1 MPVARSSHPPMFE
14 HLPSTFVILS
24 EAKNPSGFDSP
35 HRSGCQTVGL
45 RPRYFASLRM
55 TKKKLVKTVSN
66 FPVRVLIMLIAVYQ
80 RALSPVLP
88 MLFGPG
94 CGCRFT
100 PTCSHYAAGALR
112 THGFFAGLFLAA
124 RRLVKCTPL
133 HPGGFDPVPA
143 SPRSTH
149 SINSGQARSGLR
161 RTGPFRI
168 QPTCLQVER
177 VDLNALRSTSNIQ
190 HRTSN
195 VQGKPTTIGIGGSP
209 FGPSPA
215 LTSTLGVGCSMLD
228 VQGGRPVSA

>member
-1 MPVARSSHPPMFE
+1 MFE
-14 HLPSTFVILS
+14 HLKAISRI
-24 EAKNPSGFDSP
+24 A
-35 HRSGCQTVGL
+35 
-45 RPRYFASLRM
+45 ARM
-55 TKKKLVKTVSN
+55 
-66 FPVRVLIMLIAVYQ
+66 PVHAALALIAVYQ
-80 RALSPVLP
+80 RMFSPALP

-133 HPGGFDPVPA
+133 HPGGLDPVP
-143 SPRSTH
+143 P
-149 SINSGQARSGLR
+149 ARPACLR
-161 RTGPFRI
+161 
-168 QPTCLQVER
+168 VER

-195 VQGKPTTIGIGGSP
+195 VQGKPTAIGIGDGP

-215 LTSTLGVGCSMLD
+215 LTLTLGVGCSMLD
-228 VQGGRPVSA
+228 VQGGPSASA